1 MPNVVSLYDSA
12 SHVVSNFLRV
22 VIDTES
28 FGRTFGFPLSVAFGH
43 LDLGL
48 QNFALNLSLHALLK
62 PVLDLLNDNLSVFD
76 LLL

>member
-1 MPNVVSLYDSA
+1 MVDA
-12 SHVVSNFLRV
+12 
-22 VIDTES
+22 ES
-28 FGRTFGFPLSVAFGH
+28 FARTFGFPLSVAFGH

-76 LLL
+76 LLLWSLGYLVESVGPGYKSAHY